1 MYFRSP
7 ASAAAP
13 VAVEAA
19 GPTSHEP
26 APAMAAAI
34 CLVLVVALG
43 VVPWPAIAASDAA
56 GNGVS
61 QSPATEPTG
70 GDEAQTAQRR

>member
-26 APAMAAAI
+26 APAMAVAI
-34 CLVLVVALG
+34 CLVLVVAVG
-43 VVPWPAIAASDAA
+43 VVPWPAIEASDAA
-56 GNGVS
+56 GKAVS
-61 QSPATEPTG
+61 QSIVTESTG